1 LEIQQSH
8 LLEVPSLKL
17 PAGSILQVTAAATD
31 ACYLGPQTGSSR
43 VVTFRVVPPEELF
56 REILLRQQ
64 GERAK
69 FRKQIEE
76 AQKIHDA
83 LVAVTTPEQASALAR
98 QHRAVQR
105 EVSRIAV
112 SLAESVTEMKY
123 NQLGGPEAWDLMD
136 KNVLAP
142 LKKLTDEAMAQ
153 QRDALDALKGDSA
166 AAITDA
172 AQRQEKI
179 VATMQEILKQMSQ
192 WDSFVDVLNQ
202 LNEIIKLENAVHQS
216 TNQLK
221 KKQTEG
227 IFD

>member
-1 LEIQQSH
+1 
-8 LLEVPSLKL
+8 
-17 PAGSILQVTAAATD
+17 
-31 ACYLGPQTGSSR
+31 SR

-76 AQKIHDA
+76 AQKIRDT
-83 LVAVTTPEQASALAR
+83 LVAVTTPEQATALAR
-98 QHRAVQR
+98 QHRGVQR

-136 KNVLAP
+136 KSVLGP

-172 AQRQEKI
+172 TQRQEKI

-192 WDSFVDVLNQ
+192 WDSF
-202 LNEIIKLENAVHQS
+202 
-216 TNQLK
+216 
-221 KKQTEG
+221 
-227 IFD
+227 